1 MKIGVGEL
9 ITLSDNKE
17 YICFDTVTYNGID
30 YVYLMSN
37 FKPLEIKFGVQM
49 ILNDQIN
56 IKIINDQKEKQM
68 VLKLFEHK
76 HQTSIDNNQ
85 SN

>member
-9 ITLSDNKE
+9 ITLSNNKE
-17 YICFDTVTYNGID
+17 YICFDTITYNGID

-37 FKPLEIKFGVQM
+37 FKPLEIKFGVQV
-49 ILNDQIN
+49 ISNGQIN
-56 IKIINDQKEKQM
+56 IKIINNQNEKQM

-76 HQTSIDNNQ
+76 NQ
-85 SN
+85 N